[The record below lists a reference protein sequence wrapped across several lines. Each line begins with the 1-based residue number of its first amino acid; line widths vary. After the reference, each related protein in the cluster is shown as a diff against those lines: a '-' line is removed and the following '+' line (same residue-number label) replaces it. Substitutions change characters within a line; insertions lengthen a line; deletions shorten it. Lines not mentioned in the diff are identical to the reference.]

1 MYVYS
6 NTTDIM
12 VLFNLLLSFN
22 LFNHFYSHSH
32 PQNNPMKPILL
43 FAFTDGKIKGYRIK
57 DGKWRL
63 REGNDLPKVMLS
75 GEVRT
80 EMPD

>member
-1 MYVYS
+1 
-6 NTTDIM
+6 
-12 VLFNLLLSFN
+12 
-22 LFNHFYSHSH
+22 
-32 PQNNPMKPILL
+32 MKQVLL
-43 FAFTDGKIKGYRIK
+43 FAFTDGKTKGYRIK

-80 EMPD
+80 ETPD